1 MGDIQFVFEGHFV
14 KYRTLFLEMYPPPMT
29 IRKGHILCSQCHTSG
44 WMYYMLDGLSK
55 VYITTNDGNE
65 RIIDPDQVVSLF
77 FENTVEGGF
86 YEVELEGR

>member
-1 MGDIQFVFEGHFV
+1 MSGVKLKDGTEYRYLFSGDGGEG
-14 KYRTLFLEMYPPPMT
+14 YLSTDQET
-29 IRKGHILCSQCHTSG
+29 TQ
-44 WMYYMLDGLSK
+44 YYACR
-55 VYITTNDGNE
+55 GNE